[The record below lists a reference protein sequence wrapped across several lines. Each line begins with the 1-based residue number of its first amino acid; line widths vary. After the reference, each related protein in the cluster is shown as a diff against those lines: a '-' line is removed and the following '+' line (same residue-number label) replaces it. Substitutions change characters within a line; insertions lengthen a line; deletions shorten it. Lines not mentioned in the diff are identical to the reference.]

1 MHVHKA
7 LVLLALAALLVVGT
21 AAQYDE
27 PIKLGVVDI
36 DQAISS
42 TEEGKAAR
50 EEFARK
56 QREAEAK
63 IQPMVDR
70 YRELEEDLK
79 AKKFVLSDEAL
90 FQKQLDLAEMRN
102 QIQNKMKELEGQ
114 LQVDQKRL
122 EGPLMKK
129 LSDIIEAT
137 GKDKGFTMI
146 FRRGA
151 PGLLYSREALDIT
164 DLVIEKYNQK
174 G

>member
-7 LVLLALAALLVVGT
+7 LLLLALAALLVWGT
-21 AAQYDE
+21 AADDE
-27 PIKLGVVDI
+27 VVRIGVVDI

-56 QREAEAK
+56 QREAESK
-63 IQPMVDR
+63 IQPLVER

-122 EGPLMKK
+122 EGPLTKK
-129 LSDIIEAT
+129 LVEIIAEA
-137 GKDKGFTMI
+137 GKSRGFSLI
-146 FRRGA
+146 LRRST
-151 PGLLYSREALDIT
+151 PGVLYSREALDIT
-164 DLVIEKYNQK
+164 DVIIEKYNQK
-174 G
+174 S